1 MKKIDLTTLHIKLKD
16 IPHMT
21 IEQAEKLSQFIAE
34 NPIYN
39 ILELGFYHGVSS
51 CYIAHTLRELQRDG
65 AHLTSI
71 DLESA
76 RDLSPNIEQLVEDF
90 ALEKILTVVYDDK
103 SYTWTLMAMID
114 DGRHNT
120 FDFCYIDGAHNW
132 DTDGFAFFLVD
143 KLLKKGGWILF
154 DDLDWTYNDSPKLKN
169 SDFVRSMPKLER
181 ETKQVRKVFELLVEQ
196 HPNYDYFKEDMG
208 WGLAQKVS
216 DGYINSTQIKTKTI
230 IIEKH
235 VGLGDFLEKILKII
249 KRMV

>member
-1 MKKIDLTTLHIKLKD
+1 MKKIDLDTLHARLKD

-39 ILELGFYHGVSS
+39 VLELGFYHGVSS

-65 AHLTSI
+65 AHLITI

-76 RDLSPNIEQLVEDF
+76 RDLSPNINQLVDDF
-90 ALEKILTVVYDDK
+90 ELEKLVTVVYDAR
-103 SYTWTLMAMID
+103 SYTWTLMEMIEQ
-114 DGRHNT
+114 GQQNT

-143 KLLKKGGWILF
+143 KLLKKDGWILF
-154 DDLDWTYNDSPKLKN
+154 DDLDWTYNYSPALKN
-169 SDFVRSMPKLER
+169 SDFVGNMSKSER
-181 ETKQVRKVFELLVEQ
+181 ETKQVRNVFELLVKQ
-196 HPNYDYFKEDMG
+196 HPNYDHFKEDMG
-208 WGLAQKVS
+208 WGFAQKVS
-216 DGYINSTQIKTKTI
+216 DDSITGSEVRSNTI

-235 VGLGDFLEKILKII
+235 VGLGALLEKILKRIF
-249 KRMV
+249 R